1 MLSTENKTAL
11 TAHEINHACANRA
24 TLERMQARL
33 SEAEH
38 PQLRAAAELIDEASL
53 YLSLAI
59 AGQ

>member
-1 MLSTENKTAL
+1 MLSTETKIELSTN
-11 TAHEINHACANRA
+11 EINHACANRA

-33 SEAEH
+33 SDAEH
-38 PQLRAAAELIDEASL
+38 PQLQVAAELIDEAAL